1 MRNISTN
8 TKEFRELASEVSML
22 MGYEVTRNLPLK
34 EVEIDTPLG
43 RTKVKVLEGKN

>member
-1 MRNISTN
+1 
-8 TKEFRELASEVSML
+8 ML

-43 RTKVKVLEGKN
+43 RTKVKVLEGKKFSPLPHSKSRSGDG